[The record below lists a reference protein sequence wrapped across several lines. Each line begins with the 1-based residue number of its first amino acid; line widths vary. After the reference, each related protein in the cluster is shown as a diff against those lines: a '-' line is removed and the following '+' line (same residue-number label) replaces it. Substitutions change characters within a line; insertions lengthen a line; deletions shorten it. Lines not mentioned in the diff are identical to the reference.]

1 MGQQKASLGRRSVWR
16 GTTGR
21 AKIRVSGPRNSR
33 LPPPRPNFSRQKL
46 PQEKKRWALPTRLSF
61 SSLPEPGIKPRIFFK
76 LFHLHCLRPFGS
88 YARLQKLTLME
99 TAFHQKEFWAKG
111 MAPKKSILNPKLVEL
126 KLRKESEKLSTNLF
140 LNLGENIFYQDFV
153 LFF

>member
-1 MGQQKASLGRRSVWR
+1 MCGEEQPGKEKFKFFLARASL
-16 GTTGR
+16 
-21 AKIRVSGPRNSR
+21 VSPKCTNS
-33 LPPPRPNFSRQKL
+33 LPKMNQNVPIPCHGEENVLKNPVFRPEEFPPARPRPNFSRQKL

-99 TAFHQKEFWAKG
+99 TAFHQKEF
-111 MAPKKSILNPKLVEL
+111 
-126 KLRKESEKLSTNLF
+126 
-140 LNLGENIFYQDFV
+140 
-153 LFF
+153 